1 MQTTDQH
8 SAHEQTLIDIVRRL
22 PPERALQLVDFARFL
37 ASQTE
42 QDDEQPAEEG
52 ADEIGANE
60 EEWDSLLAKPEAK
73 QAMREMARE
82 ALEDYH
88 AGRTSDIAVTE
99 DGQLA
104 PE

>member
-1 MQTTDQH
+1 
-8 SAHEQTLIDIVRRL
+8 L
-22 PPERALQLVDFARFL
+22 RFL

-42 QDDEQPAEEG
+42 RDGEQMAEES

-73 QAMREMARE
+73 HAMREMARG

-88 AGRTSDIAVTE
+88 AGRTSGIALTK
-99 DGQLA
+99 DGRLA
-104 PE
+104 PVGLAAMPSMINC